1 MLLMNTAKN
10 IVHSFS
16 HLFFPHTCAGC
27 GNDLI
32 AQEQLL
38 CFQCIGNLPFTGF
51 ESHGENPLEK
61 IFWGRVSISKAM
73 SLLYFTKDSIMQN
86 LLHEFKYKGK
96 KEIGYYFGRM
106 MGNAIINSERFYDI
120 DALVPLPLFA
130 SKEKRR
136 GYNQSVIICS
146 GMAEIVNIPV
156 LNNAVV
162 RTAATETQT
171 HKNRIERWQNIEGK
185 FELIDPSSLTDK
197 HILLVD
203 DVVTT
208 GATIEAC
215 AAVLLQAP
223 NTRISIATLASAS
236 L

>member
-1 MLLMNTAKN
+1 MNEVKN

-38 CFQCIGNLPFTGF
+38 CLQCISQLPFTGF
-51 ESHGENPLEK
+51 EFHSENPIEK
-61 IFWGRVSISKAM
+61 IFYGRVSIKKAM
-73 SLLYFTKDSIMQN
+73 SLLYFTKDSSMQN

-106 MGNAIINSERFYDI
+106 MGKAIINSERFYDI

-136 GYNQSVIICS
+136 GYNQSAIICN
-146 GMAEIVNIPV
+146 GITEILNIPV
-156 LNNAVV
+156 LNNAVI
-162 RTAATETQT
+162 RTTSTETQT

-197 HILLVD
+197 HILLID
-203 DVVTT
+203 DVLTT

-215 AAVLLQAP
+215 VAALLQAP
-223 NTRISIATLASAS
+223 NAKVSIATLACAS

>member
-1 MLLMNTAKN
+1 MNEVKN

-32 AQEQLL
+32 AREQLL
-38 CFQCIGNLPFTGF
+38 CLQCVSNLPVTGF
-51 ESHGENPLEK
+51 EAHRENPLEK

-73 SLLYFTKDSIMQN
+73 SLFYFTKDSVMQN

-106 MGNAIINSERFYDI
+106 MGNALINSERFYDI
-120 DALVPLPLFA
+120 DALVPLPLYA

-136 GYNQSVIICS
+136 GYNQSAIICN
-146 GMAEIVNIPV
+146 GMTEILKIPV
-156 LNNAVV
+156 LNNAVI

-171 HKNRIERWQNIEGK
+171 HKNRIERWQNIDGK
-185 FELIDPSSLTDK
+185 FELKDPSSLTGK

-208 GATIEAC
+208 GATTEAC

-223 NTRISIATLASAS
+223 NTRVSIATLASAS
-236 L
+236 F